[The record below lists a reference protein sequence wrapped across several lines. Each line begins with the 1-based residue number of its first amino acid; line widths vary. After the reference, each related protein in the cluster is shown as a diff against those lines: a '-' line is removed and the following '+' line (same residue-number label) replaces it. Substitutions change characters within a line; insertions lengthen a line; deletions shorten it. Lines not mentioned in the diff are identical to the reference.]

1 MTETKTVKVA
11 LRFVFHLEFKAEKSI
26 IIVQKNPI
34 FFLFMRMRVC
44 FGLILLFASR
54 GPSQTFPS
62 IIPPPLSPSKMSG
75 GRREKG
81 KDADRDVGVGA
92 DGQYPF

>member
-34 FFLFMRMRVC
+34 FFLFMRMRV
-44 FGLILLFASR
+44 
-54 GPSQTFPS
+54 
-62 IIPPPLSPSKMSG
+62 
-75 GRREKG
+75 
-81 KDADRDVGVGA
+81 
-92 DGQYPF
+92 